1 MIGKS
6 TLREIKASLGRYLAI
21 LAIVALGVSIFAGL
35 KSTKPQMLLSVQ
47 NYLGDKL
54 FFDYRLLSTWGFEQE
69 DVEVFSQQEGVFS
82 AEGAYSFD
90 ILYQDNTGNEYV
102 LKAHSLTEKV
112 NLLELKVGRMPETD
126 TECVV
131 DAALFTEEQIGEK
144 IVLGD
149 GNTPEDQE
157 NFKYKEYTIV
167 GLVDSSYY
175 IQFERG
181 NTSLGNGKI
190 AGFMYLMESGFQS
203 EYYTEIFVK
212 FQDNF
217 ELYSDAY
224 KEFLEEKEPVWEKL
238 VQDRGD
244 RRFTDTLQEARDEI
258 ADARKELEEERADA
272 QAELDDAKEQL
283 EEAKAKL
290 ANARKELTEGEQELV
305 DAEKEIA
312 EGWKEIAKKEQELLE
327 GEEELLKNEQEVLT
341 MEQEIADGFQE
352 WYHNEYLLK
361 QNLEE
366 LSQQEAQ
373 IDLALA
379 AGLMTPEY
387 AAIAKAQI
395 ADGKAQIN
403 AAITELYIVLG
414 ELNNGQNQIREG
426 KQQIT
431 DAKAEIQDAR
441 RQLADAKEE
450 LREAESEIA
459 QSKQD
464 IVDGWA
470 EYEDG
475 VAEYEDGV
483 TEYEEGLAEFQAEIA
498 DAEAEIA
505 DAEAE
510 IADLEGPKTFVLGRN
525 TNVGYVC
532 FESDCSIVD
541 GIANIFPVFFFLVAA
556 LVCMTT
562 MNRMVE
568 EQRTQIGVLKALGY
582 GRKTIMFKYIFYSG
596 SAALIGSVA
605 GFLFGTWFFPK
616 VIWSAYGIM
625 YDVSGLEYV
634 FDGWMAVI
642 SLAASLLCC
651 IGTTWLSCR
660 YELGEVAAQLMRPK
674 APKAGKRVLLERIS
688 FLWNR
693 LKFLHK
699 VTVRNIFRYKK
710 RFFMMVIGISGCTA
724 LLVTGFGLKDS
735 VTNVANQQYQEI
747 HYYDINA
754 GHTEAAA
761 INETKELAQT
771 LAPFSDGWIYA
782 AEQAIDLEIK
792 TGVKTVNMIILRD
805 PENMDGF
812 LSLHDK
818 AGNNIA
824 YPGEGEVVICRK
836 LSEIYGLKI
845 GDMISLREE
854 DGTVLQV
861 CISGVCENY
870 IYSYIY
876 LHADTYTNQ
885 AGDKPELT
893 SVFINLKE
901 GADAHMASA
910 ALMGLEDISSVTVN
924 ADMRDRLNSM
934 MGSID
939 YIVLVIVLCAAAL
952 AFIVLYN
959 LTNINIT
966 ERIREI
972 ATIKVLGFHRGETAA
987 YVFRENTIL
996 SLIGAGA
1003 GLILGYFMHQFVMSK
1018 VVVDMVSFDVY
1029 IKPVSYVYS
1038 FLLTLIF
1045 AWLINRIMTFK
1056 LERVNMA
1063 ESLKSVD

>member
-6 TLREIKASLGRYLAI
+6 TLREIKASFGRYLAI

-35 KSTKPQMLLSVQ
+35 KSTKPQMLVSVQ
-47 NYLGDKL
+47 NYLEEKH

-90 ILYQDNTGNEYV
+90 ILYEDNTGNEYV

-112 NLLELKVGRMPETD
+112 NLLELKAGRMPDTD

-131 DAALFTEEQIGEK
+131 DASLFTEEQIGEK

-149 GNTPEDQE
+149 GNTLEDLE
-157 NFKYKEYTIV
+157 NFKYREYTIV

-190 AGFMYLMESGFQS
+190 AGFMYLMESGFRS

-212 FQDNF
+212 FQDDF
-217 ELYSDAY
+217 ELYSEAY
-224 KEFLEEKEPVWEKL
+224 KEFLEEKEPVWEQL
-238 VQDRGD
+238 VEERGD
-244 RRFTDTLQEARDEI
+244 RRFADTLQEARDEI

-290 ANARKELTEGEQELV
+290 VNARKELTEGEQELA

-312 EGWKEIAKKEQELLE
+312 EGWKEIAEKEQELVE

-366 LSQQEAQ
+366 LSQQESQ
-373 IDLALA
+373 IEMALA

-403 AAITELYIVLG
+403 AAFTELYTALG
-414 ELNNGQNQIREG
+414 ELNNGKNQLEEVKR
-426 KQQIT
+426 QIT

-441 RQLADAKEE
+441 KQLADAKEE
-450 LREAESEIA
+450 LRKAESEIA
-459 QSKQD
+459 LSKQD

-470 EYEDG
+470 DYEDG

-483 TEYEEGLAEFQAEIA
+483 AEYEEGLVEFQAEIA

-505 DAEAE
+505 DAEAK
-510 IADLEGPKTFVLGRN
+510 IADLEAPKTFVLGRN

-596 SAALIGSVA
+596 SAALIGSVV

-674 APKAGKRVLLERIS
+674 APKAGKRVLLERIP

-735 VTNVANQQYQEI
+735 VTNVANQQFQEI

-754 GHTEAAA
+754 GYTEVSA

-792 TGVKTVNMIILRD
+792 NGVKTVNMIILQD

-836 LSEIYGLKI
+836 LSEIYGLKT
-845 GDMISLREE
+845 GDMITLREE

-876 LHADTYTNQ
+876 LHADTYAKQ
-885 AGDKPELT
+885 AGVIPEFT

-901 GADAHMASA
+901 DADAHMASA

-924 ADMRDRLNSM
+924 ADMMDRLNSM

-1003 GLILGYFMHQFVMSK
+1003 GLVLGYFMHQFVMSK

-1029 IKPVSYVYS
+1029 IKPVSYIYS